1 MCKQLYIYWHV
12 LNVDGQKAQLAP
24 KVVVVS
30 NALDI
35 HDDSM
40 TAAID
45 YIFEMASIKDKYV
58 HKLIYLIVVMPYFN
72 RHPYWLRYAS

>member
-1 MCKQLYIYWHV
+1 MLMDKRPNWRQKLYIV
-12 LNVDGQKAQLAP
+12 
-24 KVVVVS
+24 VVVVS

>member
-1 MCKQLYIYWHV
+1 MLMDKRPNWRQKLYI
-12 LNVDGQKAQLAP
+12 
-24 KVVVVS
+24 VVVFVS

-40 TAAID
+40 TAVID

>member
-1 MCKQLYIYWHV
+1 MLMDKRPNWRQKLYIV
-12 LNVDGQKAQLAP
+12 
-24 KVVVVS
+24 VVVVS

-72 RHPYWLRYAS
+72 RHPYWLRYAI

>member
-1 MCKQLYIYWHV
+1 M

-24 KVVVVS
+24 KVVHS
-30 NALDI
+30 CCSCLNALDI

-40 TAAID
+40 TTAID